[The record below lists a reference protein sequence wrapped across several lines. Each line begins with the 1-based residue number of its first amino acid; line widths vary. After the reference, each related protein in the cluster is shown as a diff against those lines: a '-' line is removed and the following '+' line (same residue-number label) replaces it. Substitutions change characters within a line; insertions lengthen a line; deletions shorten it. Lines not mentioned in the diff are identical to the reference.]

1 MKLFIAEEEKNN
13 IRSMYG
19 IVNEQTEEFS
29 VPQGAIDAVK
39 AIESKFSFMNNGI
52 LNGRTFRGDEKVNML
67 KTYMSNTIGLDCW
80 NNMSTKLKA
89 QIYAFCFQADGDVP
103 YKLKIIAGLA
113 NAIDSRVIRKDIVGK
128 NLSDPA
134 VQNAI
139 QIIKNNCE
147 NINSY
152 YDKYLSIL
160 DQQYKSMDYN
170 DNYKYVWKYRPIAID
185 KIMSGQDIGKTLDE
199 WTNYFAKVD
208 SEPEQ
213 PKAETPKSVE
223 PSKTETPKSSEP
235 AKTETPKSS
244 EPVKTVAPKPAEPIK
259 TVAPKPVEAPKP
271 AEPVK
276 AVTSKPVEAPKTAT
290 PKPDGVPKT
299 ATPAKRANILTINP
313 NDF

>member
-1 MKLFIAEEEKNN
+1 MKFVIDEEEKNY

-19 IVNEQTEEFS
+19 IVNEQTKQFS
-29 VPQGAIDAVK
+29 VPQGGIDAVK
-39 AIESKFSFMNNGI
+39 SIESKFSFMSNGVI
-52 LNGRTFRGDEKVNML
+52 NGRTFKGNEKVNML
-67 KTYMSNTIGLDCW
+67 QQYMSDTIGLDCW
-80 NNMSTKLKA
+80 NNMSDKLKA

-113 NAIDSRVIRKDIVGK
+113 NAIDSNIIRKDIVNK
-128 NLSDPA
+128 PLTDPS

-139 QIIKNNCE
+139 KIIKNNCQ

-152 YDKYLSIL
+152 YEKYLAIL

-170 DNYKYVWKYRPIAID
+170 DNYRNIWKYRPTAID
-185 KIMSGQDIGKTLDE
+185 KIMSGQDVNKTLDDRSKFLE
-199 WTNYFAKVD
+199 GKLEA
-208 SEPEQ
+208 EQ
-213 PKAETPKSVE
+213 P
-223 PSKTETPKSSEP
+223 KTETPKSAEP
-235 AKTETPKSS
+235 AKTETPKSD
-244 EPVKTVAPKPAEPIK
+244 EPVKTVVTKPVEAPKTATPKSDEPVK

-276 AVTSKPVEAPKTAT
+276 AVTSKPVEGPKTAT
-290 PKPDGVPKT
+290 LKPDGVPKT

>member
-29 VPQGAIDAVK
+29 VPQGAINAVK

-213 PKAETPKSVE
+213 PKAETPN
-223 PSKTETPKSSEP
+223 SSEP
-235 AKTETPKSS
+235 AKSETPKSD
-244 EPVKTVAPKPAEPIK
+244 EPVKTVAPKP
-259 TVAPKPVEAPKP
+259 VESPKP

-276 AVTSKPVEAPKTAT
+276 AVTSKPVEAPKTVT
-290 PKPDGVPKT
+290 PKPDGAPKT
-299 ATPAKRANILTINP
+299 ATPVKRANILTINP